1 MGEGRGEF
9 VRERAGVRERL
20 AVTHAAETCITKN
33 IKTVA

>member
-20 AVTHAAETCITKN
+20 AGTLAADMCITKN
-33 IKTVA
+33 S